1 MIKYKK
7 LGLIYIM
14 DFYQLGKKIRSLR
27 LTNHLS
33 QAELAESIDVSTN
46 YIGQIERGDRKPSL
60 ETLVS
65 LCEVLHTSLDYI
77 LSDSR
82 SSSDDYIMFNIE
94 SELKKLSTD
103 EKQYF
108 FQMIT
113 SYQDLKK
120 VKKVSATLSTP
131 LTPHS

>member
-120 VKKVSATLSTP
+120 VKKCLRETVSSFV
-131 LTPHS
+131 

>member
-7 LGLIYIM
+7 LWLIYIM

-82 SSSDDYIMFNIE
+82 SSSDDCIMFNIE

-120 VKKVSATLSTP
+120 VKKCLR
-131 LTPHS
+131 HSQLP

>member
-14 DFYQLGKKIRSLR
+14 DFYQLGKIRSLR

-94 SELKKLSTD
+94 SELKTI
-103 EKQYF
+103 YR
-108 FQMIT
+108 
-113 SYQDLKK
+113 
-120 VKKVSATLSTP
+120 
-131 LTPHS
+131 

>member
-82 SSSDDYIMFNIE
+82 SSSDDYIMFNIQ

-120 VKKVSATLSTP
+120 VKKCLR
-131 LTPHS
+131 HSQLP

>member
-27 LTNHLS
+27 LTNPLS

-120 VKKVSATLSTP
+120 VKKCLR
-131 LTPHS
+131 HSQLP

>member
-108 FQMIT
+108 F
-113 SYQDLKK
+113 SNDYKLPGLKK
-120 VKKVSATLSTP
+120 GKKVSATLSTP

>member
-120 VKKVSATLSTP
+120 VKKCLR
-131 LTPHS
+131 HSQLP

>member
-1 MIKYKK
+1 M
-7 LGLIYIM
+7 
-14 DFYQLGKKIRSLR
+14 
-27 LTNHLS
+27 
-33 QAELAESIDVSTN
+33 STN

-120 VKKVSATLSTP
+120 VKKCLR
-131 LTPHS
+131 HSQLP

>member
-120 VKKVSATLSTP
+120 VKKCLRHTQLP
-131 LTPHS
+131 

>member
-82 SSSDDYIMFNIE
+82 SSSDDYIIFNIE

-120 VKKVSATLSTP
+120 VKKCLR
-131 LTPHS
+131 HSQLP

>member
-14 DFYQLGKKIRSLR
+14 DFYQLGQKIRSLR

-120 VKKVSATLSTP
+120 VKKCLR
-131 LTPHS
+131 HSQLP

>member
-27 LTNHLS
+27 LTNHVS

-120 VKKVSATLSTP
+120 VKKCLR
-131 LTPHS
+131 HSQLP

>member
-27 LTNHLS
+27 LTNQLS

-120 VKKVSATLSTP
+120 VKKCLR
-131 LTPHS
+131 HSQLP

>member
-1 MIKYKK
+1 
-7 LGLIYIM
+7 M

-46 YIGQIERGDRKPSL
+46 YIGQIERGYRKPSL

-120 VKKVSATLSTP
+120 VKKCLR
-131 LTPHS
+131 HSQLP

>member
-7 LGLIYIM
+7 LGMIYIM
-14 DFYQLGKKIRSLR
+14 DIYQLVKKKRSLR

-120 VKKVSATLSTP
+120 VKKCLR
-131 LTPHS
+131 HSQLP

>member
-46 YIGQIERGDRKPSL
+46 YIGQIERGDCKPSL

-120 VKKVSATLSTP
+120 VKKCLR
-131 LTPHS
+131 HSQLP